1 MTRKNG
7 GRFPTAAQIRNTILS
22 AKSAGI
28 DIGQIH
34 IGFDGAITVSSTDQ
48 TSDPRDDDFDKWESR
63 L

>member
-7 GRFPTAAQIRNTILS
+7 GKFPTASQIRNTILS

-34 IGFDGAITVSSTDQ
+34 IGFDGAITVSSTGQ
-48 TSDPRDDDFDKWESR
+48 TSDLRDNDFDKWEPR

>member
-1 MTRKNG
+1 MKRKNG
-7 GRFPTAAQIRNTILS
+7 GKFPTASQIRNTILS

-34 IGFDGAITVSSTDQ
+34 IGFDGAITVTSTGQ
-48 TSDPRDDDFDKWESR
+48 TSDLRDDDFDKWESR